1 MSKAGTLWFSWLP
14 PIGLFVLMVV
24 NQGWKPAV
32 IMFGVTMAFSV
43 PFALILHR
51 RNVKRSRN
59 EDPVNRRAD
68 MFDF

>member
-1 MSKAGTLWFSWLP
+1 MSKAGTVRLWLW
-14 PIGLFVLMVV
+14 PIGLFVLIVV
-24 NQGWKPAV
+24 HHGWKQALIV
-32 IMFGVTMAFSV
+32 FGVSMAFSV
-43 PFALILHR
+43 PIALILHR